1 MRPAGAR
8 RWARAVREHRAALAA
23 LQATLLGLP
32 AHGWLRP
39 PAEGRWSPAEIA
51 DHLALVY
58 HVMLAELDGA
68 PPLPR
73 RAGPASTRILR
84 WVLLPHI
91 LFHRTIPV
99 RVRAPREVQ
108 PRGELPGPD
117 ETVRALQALADR
129 LEARLASDGGVRI
142 THPYFGS
149 LDAATALRFCAA
161 HMEHH
166 HRQIPAPGGR
176 NPSPDRNP

>member
-1 MRPAGAR
+1 
-8 RWARAVREHRAALAA
+8 VREHRAALAA
-23 LQATLLGLP
+23 LQATLRGVP
-32 AHGWLRP
+32 ADAWLRP
-39 PAEGRWSPAEIA
+39 PAEGKWSPAEVA

-58 HVMLAELDGA
+58 RVMLAELDGA

-73 RAGPASTRILR
+73 RAGPATTRVLR

-99 RVRAPREVQ
+99 RVKAPREVR
-108 PRGELPGPD
+108 PRRDLPGPD
-117 ETVRALQALADR
+117 ETIRALLELADR
-129 LEARLASDGGVRI
+129 LEARLGAGGARI

-149 LDAATALRFCAA
+149 LGAPTALRFCAA

-166 HRQIPAPGGR
+166 QRQIPAPGSR
-176 NPSPDRNP
+176 NPLPDQRP